1 MAELDEIRRSI
12 EDSLHRL
19 DSQLRKMQEEWTRT
33 LNQIEKQISERRK
46 EIQRTLAES
55 FSLEMWTPLKKE
67 HIEDFVRKPYLIRQ
81 VSESEFE
88 VIVPRF
94 IDLYP
99 GALVYQTES
108 YNVFR
113 VNRYIPWIFDIPE
126 PLKQEL
132 DFEEPDYRVRLEG
145 DIVVVEPE
153 EKLDDFL
160 KKHRDKVRRTKRGL
174 VVLRGKKFPL
184 ILALV
189 KEGILPYTPREVD
202 SNDLTGFEAI
212 TLRDYQRE
220 HWEKFLKYGH
230 VGVFDPYG
238 AGKSMFGLYALG
250 AIRGDKLVVVSNLTL
265 AEQWYRRILEYLKPI
280 IRKALASERMIVTDH
295 GRIFIVT
302 YLAGKKEWVRKHSWS
317 LVVLDEVHHLPS
329 NVYSIMAALN
339 RKYSV
344 SLSGSPYREDG
355 RSEFIYA
362 LSGFPL
368 GTDWKRFYELKI
380 VNRPKVRV
388 ILTEDKLKVL
398 DSLMEAIKGKVAIFC
413 DSLKLGRKIS
423 KRYGVPFIHGATRNR
438 VKVAAESDVF
448 VISRVGDEGLSLP
461 DLSCTIEVDFLYGSR
476 RQSSQRVGRLFHST
490 DPNAQHIVL
499 MTHEEY
505 KKYRKRLYALIEK
518 GIEVNVEV
526 WSGSPHFASA

>member
-1 MAELDEIRRSI
+1 
-12 EDSLHRL
+12 
-19 DSQLRKMQEEWTRT
+19 
-33 LNQIEKQISERRK
+33 
-46 EIQRTLAES
+46 
-55 FSLEMWTPLKKE
+55 
-67 HIEDFVRKPYLIRQ
+67 
-81 VSESEFE
+81 
-88 VIVPRF
+88 
-94 IDLYP
+94 
-99 GALVYQTES
+99 
-108 YNVFR
+108 
-113 VNRYIPWIFDIPE
+113 
-126 PLKQEL
+126 
-132 DFEEPDYRVRLEG
+132 
-145 DIVVVEPE
+145 
-153 EKLDDFL
+153 
-160 KKHRDKVRRTKRGL
+160 
-174 VVLRGKKFPL
+174 
-184 ILALV
+184 
-189 KEGILPYTPREVD
+189 
-202 SNDLTGFEAI
+202 
-212 TLRDYQRE
+212 
-220 HWEKFLKYGH
+220 

-250 AIRGDKLVVVSNLTL
+250 AVKGDKLVVVPSLTL
-265 AEQWYRRILEYLKPI
+265 AEQWFKRILKYLKPI
-280 IRKALASERMIVTDH
+280 VKRATTSERVIDTDY
-295 GRIFIVT
+295 GRICIVT
-302 YLAGKKEWVRKHSWS
+302 YLAGKKEWVRKHSWA
-317 LVVLDEVHHLPS
+317 LVIYDECHHIPANTFSALAAIKRR
-329 NVYSIMAALN
+329 YSI
-339 RKYSV
+339 

-398 DSLMEAIKGKVAIFC
+398 DILMEVIKGKVAIFC

-423 KRYGVPFIHGATRNR
+423 KRYGVPFIHGATRSR

-490 DPNAQHIVL
+490 DPDAQHIVL

-526 WSGSPHFASA
+526 WEG

>member
-12 EDSLHRL
+12 EDSLHML
-19 DSQLRKMQEEWTRT
+19 DSHLRKMQEEWSKAVS
-33 LNQIEKQISERRK
+33 QIKRQLAEGRK
-46 EIQRTLAES
+46 EIQRTFGEL
-55 FSLEMWTPLKKE
+55 FTLEMWAPLKKE
-67 HIEDFVRKPYLIRQ
+67 HIEDFVKKPYLIRQ

-88 VIVPRF
+88 VIVPKF

-99 GALVYQTES
+99 GALVYQTDS

-113 VNRYIPWIFDIPE
+113 VNRYMPWIFDIPE

-145 DIVVVEPE
+145 DLVVVEPE

-160 KKHRDKVRRTKRGL
+160 KKHRDKVRRTKRGI

-184 ILALV
+184 ILSLV

-202 SNDLTGFEAI
+202 GNDLTGFEAI

-230 VGVFDPYG
+230 VGIFDPYG

-250 AIRGDKLVVVSNLTL
+250 AIRGDKLVVVPGITL
-265 AEQWYRRILEYLKPI
+265 AEQWYRRILKYLRPI
-280 IRKALASERMIVTDH
+280 ILRAVASERVVDTQH
-295 GRIFIVT
+295 GRIFTVT
-302 YLAGKKEWVRKHSWS
+302 YLAGKKDWVRKHNWA
-317 LVVLDEVHHLPS
+317 LVIYDECHHIPANTYSVL
-329 NVYSIMAALN
+329 AAVK
-339 RKYSV
+339 RKYSI

-398 DSLMEAIKGKVAIFC
+398 DSLLESANGKVAIFC
-413 DSLKLGRKIS
+413 DSLRLGRQIS
-423 KRYGVPFIHGATRNR
+423 KRYSVPFIHGATRNR

-461 DLSCTIEVDFLYGSR
+461 ELSFTIEVDFLYGSR

-526 WSGSPHFASA
+526 RGR

>member
-1 MAELDEIRRSI
+1 MIDTEVVEHLRRLADQHKKI
-12 EDSLHRL
+12 
-19 DSQLRKMQEEWTRT
+19 QEEWTRT
-33 LNQIEKQISERRK
+33 LNQIEKQISEGRK
-46 EIQRTLAES
+46 EIQRALAES
-55 FSLEMWTPLKKE
+55 FSLEMWVPLKKE
-67 HIEDFVRKPYLIRQ
+67 HIKDFVRKPYLIRQ
-81 VSESEFE
+81 VSTSEFE
-88 VIVPRF
+88 VVVPRF

-99 GALVYQTES
+99 GALVYQTDS

-113 VNRYIPWIFDIPE
+113 VNRYMPWIFDIPE

-132 DFEEPDYRVRLEG
+132 DVEEPDYRARLDG
-145 DIVVVEPE
+145 DLVIVEPE
-153 EKLDDFL
+153 DKTEEFL
-160 KKHRDKVRRTKRGL
+160 RKHKGMVRRTKRGI

-184 ILALV
+184 ILSLV

-202 SNDLTGFEAI
+202 SGDLTGFEAI

-250 AIRGDKLVVVSNLTL
+250 AIKGDKLVVVPNLTL
-265 AEQWYRRILEYLKPI
+265 VEQWYRRILKYLKPVVT
-280 IRKALASERMIVTDH
+280 RSVASERLVETQYGKI
-295 GRIFIVT
+295 RIVT
-302 YLAGKKEWVRKHSWS
+302 YLTGKKDWVRKHDWV
-317 LVVLDEVHHLPS
+317 LVIYDEHHHLPS
-329 NVYSIMAALN
+329 NVYSVMAAIK
-339 RKYSV
+339 RKYSI

-388 ILTEDKLKVL
+388 ILTENKLKVL
-398 DSLMEAIKGKVAIFC
+398 DNLLEGVKGKVAIFC
-413 DSLKLGRKIS
+413 DSLRLGKQIA

-461 DLSCTIEVDFLYGSR
+461 ELSCTIEVDFLYGSR
-476 RQSSQRVGRLFHST
+476 RQSSQRVGRLFHSS

-499 MTHEEY
+499 MTREEY
-505 KKYRKRLYALIEK
+505 RRYRKRLYSLIEK
-518 GIEVNVEV
+518 GIEVEVEK
-526 WSGSPHFASA
+526 HAL